1 MNGILTW
8 FDCNS
13 SFRNLRIIL
22 SDLRFHN
29 TFQFVKYAVL
39 QLIFFSLLSA
49 QKEVNEL

>member
-13 SFRNLRIIL
+13 SFTNLRIIL

-29 TFQFVKYAVL
+29 TFQVL
-39 QLIFFSLLSA
+39 QPIFFSLLSV
-49 QKEVNEL
+49 QYEVNQL